1 MIAAA
6 DSGASDVRRGI
17 LWVLAAM
24 LLFVSLDTTAKYLSQ
39 TLPVPQVV
47 WARYTAHALIL
58 VVLFA
63 PRLPRLLKTQ
73 RLGLQLVRSFMLLS
87 TTLLFFLGL
96 SQVPL
101 ASASSIMFLT
111 PIIVTALSVPL
122 LKEQVGPRRWAGVL
136 VGFLGAMIVIR
147 PGADVLH
154 SASMLIF
161 AATFFNALFHI
172 TTRILGRTEDA
183 LTTLIYTAALGA
195 LISSLWVPFFWA
207 WPSLEEWAL
216 IGLLGILG
224 AASQYGLIKAFEAAA
239 PVVIAPFNYTTLIW
253 ATSYG
258 YLLFGDLP
266 DRWTLLGAAIIVASG
281 LYIFYRER
289 VRRAVPPKPVP

>member
-24 LLFVSLDTTAKYLSQ
+24 MLFVSLDTTAKYLSQ

-136 VGFLGAMIVIR
+136 VGFMGAMIVIR

-183 LTTLIYTAALGA
+183 LTTLIYTAALGS
-195 LISSLWVPFFWA
+195 LLSSLWVPFFWA
-207 WPSLEEWAL
+207 WPSVEEWAL
-216 IGLLGILG
+216 IGLLGIFG
-224 AASQYGLIKAFEAAA
+224 AASQYALIKAFEAAA

-253 ATSYG
+253 ATFYG
-258 YLLFGDLP
+258 YVLFGDLP

-289 VRRAVPPKPVP
+289 VRRSPPPRPVP

>member
-1 MIAAA
+1 MIAAEA
-6 DSGASDVRRGI
+6 GASDVRRGI

-24 LLFVSLDTTAKYLSQ
+24 MLFVSLDTTAKYLSQ

-63 PRLPRLLKTQ
+63 PRLPRLLKTK

-136 VGFLGAMIVIR
+136 VGFMGAMIVIR

-195 LISSLWVPFFWA
+195 LISSLWAPFFWA
-207 WPSLEEWAL
+207 WPSPKEWAL
-216 IGLLGILG
+216 IGLLGIFG
-224 AASQYGLIKAFEAAA
+224 AASQYALIKAFEAAA
-239 PVVIAPFNYTTLIW
+239 PAVIAPFNYTTLLW
-253 ATSYG
+253 ATLYG
-258 YLLFGDLP
+258 YILFGDLP
-266 DRWTLLGAAIIVASG
+266 DRWTLLGAAIIIASG

-289 VRRAVPPKPVP
+289 VRRTAPPRPVP

>member
-6 DSGASDVRRGI
+6 NAGESDVRRGI

-24 LLFVSLDTTAKYLSQ
+24 MLFVSLDTTAKYLSQ

-47 WARYTAHALIL
+47 WARYTVHALIL

-63 PRLPRLLKTQ
+63 PRLPRLLKTR

-96 SQVPL
+96 SRTPL
-101 ASASSIMFLT
+101 ASASAIMFLT

-122 LKEQVGPRRWAGVL
+122 LKERVGPRRWAGVL
-136 VGFLGAMIVIR
+136 VGFMGAIIVIR
-147 PGADVLH
+147 PGGDLLH

-161 AATFFNALFHI
+161 AAAFFNALFHI

-195 LISSLWVPFFWA
+195 LISSLWVPFFWV
-207 WPSLEEWAL
+207 WPSFEEWAL
-216 IGLLGILG
+216 IGLLGLFG
-224 AASQYGLIKAFEAAA
+224 AVSQYALIRAYEAAA
-239 PVVIAPFNYTTLIW
+239 PTAIAPFTYTTLLW
-253 ATSYG
+253 ATLYG
-258 YLLFGDLP
+258 YVLFGDLP
-266 DRWTLLGAAIIVASG
+266 DQWTLLGAAIIISSG

-289 VRRAVPPKPVP
+289 VRKAPPPEPAP